1 MIYKGKGYDEQY
13 FNLCRRIIN
22 EGSFDSNP
30 RPKYEDGTPAHV
42 KSVFYHTFKF
52 TPNDIPLLF
61 SKQVYVRQAIEEMLW
76 IWQKRS
82 NVVKDLQD
90 KKVYIWDEWS
100 KSNREHKLEY
110 VAPREYKGMHNGI
123 GIENNHYKELISD
136 FIETKESISSGK
148 FNVISKEWRTQRAV
162 IQFVE
167 TGYITEVSSSQI
179 SVGDAKDWYKR
190 TCQGLGYY
198 GNYKKDSIKK
208 ALGKYFN
215 RWVMTWKNMI
225 TRCSHK
231 YNSQWKE
238 YDDVYVSSEFQCCET
253 FLEWVIDNA
262 PMEKEKLGILQL
274 DKDYY
279 GSKVYSPETCILLT
293 PYENTGLTHS
303 KWYLYK
309 GQLSLTKKGFAR
321 RISELT
327 NGVIG
332 LTPKGKTSTTL
343 DTFIREGIER
353 GDVEVVDSKEL
364 VNGKLPRFCLE
375 WDESIL
381 KAYGYQ
387 LAQEVGHTGR
397 NQVDNL
403 IYNLKHNPESR
414 RHVISLWN
422 VADIDDMA
430 LTPCVWQS
438 QWVVQNGKLHVEV
451 MARSTDVALGLPFNV
466 AQYWV
471 LHKLIAN
478 EVGLEA
484 GDMVF
489 VMTTPHIYDRHIE
502 TIAKQMHEYGNSQLT
517 MLFSDNKQ
525 SAIEIEID
533 NVGFYDFT
541 MDNIRISGYD
551 EFGGEPLKKY
561 SFEVGI

>member
-1 MIYKGKGYDEQY
+1 MMYKGKGYDDQY
-13 FNLCRRIIN
+13 FELCKRIIN
-22 EGSFDSNP
+22 EGVLDLNP

-61 SKQVYVRQAIEEMLW
+61 SKRVYVRQAIEEMLW

-90 KKVYIWDEWS
+90 KKVYIWDEWQD
-100 KSNREHKLEY
+100 E
-110 VAPREYKGMHNGI
+110 KGTI
-123 GIENNHYKELISD
+123 G
-136 FIETKESISSGK
+136 
-148 FNVISKEWRTQRAV
+148 
-162 IQFVE
+162 
-167 TGYITEVSSSQI
+167 
-179 SVGDAKDWYKR
+179 
-190 TCQGLGYY
+190 
-198 GNYKKDSIKK
+198 
-208 ALGKYFN
+208 
-215 RWVMTWKNMI
+215 
-225 TRCSHK
+225 
-231 YNSQWKE
+231 
-238 YDDVYVSSEFQCCET
+238 
-253 FLEWVIDNA
+253 
-262 PMEKEKLGILQL
+262 
-274 DKDYY
+274 
-279 GSKVYSPETCILLT
+279 
-293 PYENTGLTHS
+293 
-303 KWYLYK
+303 
-309 GQLSLTKKGFAR
+309 
-321 RISELT
+321 
-327 NGVIG
+327 
-332 LTPKGKTSTTL
+332 
-343 DTFIREGIER
+343 
-353 GDVEVVDSKEL
+353 
-364 VNGKLPRFCLE
+364 
-375 WDESIL
+375 

-403 IYNLKHNPESR
+403 IYNLKNNPESR
-414 RHVISLWN
+414 RHIISLWN
-422 VADIDDMA
+422 VDDIDDME

-525 SAIEIEID
+525 HPIEIDID

-551 EFGGEPLKKY
+551 EFGGKPLKKY

>member
-1 MIYKGKGYDEQY
+1 MIYKGNGYDEQY

-22 EGSFDSNP
+22 EGVLDSNP

-61 SKQVYVRQAIEEMLW
+61 SKQVYVRQAIEELLW
-76 IWQKRS
+76 IWQKKS

-90 KKVYIWDEWS
+90 KKVYIWDEWQD
-100 KSNREHKLEY
+100 E
-110 VAPREYKGMHNGI
+110 KGTI
-123 GIENNHYKELISD
+123 G
-136 FIETKESISSGK
+136 
-148 FNVISKEWRTQRAV
+148 
-162 IQFVE
+162 
-167 TGYITEVSSSQI
+167 
-179 SVGDAKDWYKR
+179 
-190 TCQGLGYY
+190 
-198 GNYKKDSIKK
+198 
-208 ALGKYFN
+208 
-215 RWVMTWKNMI
+215 
-225 TRCSHK
+225 
-231 YNSQWKE
+231 
-238 YDDVYVSSEFQCCET
+238 
-253 FLEWVIDNA
+253 
-262 PMEKEKLGILQL
+262 
-274 DKDYY
+274 
-279 GSKVYSPETCILLT
+279 
-293 PYENTGLTHS
+293 
-303 KWYLYK
+303 
-309 GQLSLTKKGFAR
+309 
-321 RISELT
+321 
-327 NGVIG
+327 
-332 LTPKGKTSTTL
+332 
-343 DTFIREGIER
+343 
-353 GDVEVVDSKEL
+353 
-364 VNGKLPRFCLE
+364 
-375 WDESIL
+375 

-387 LAQEVGHTGR
+387 LAQEVGRTGR

-403 IYNLKHNPESR
+403 IYNLKNNPESR
-414 RHVISLWN
+414 RHIISLWN
-422 VADIDDMA
+422 VDDIDDMM

-438 QWVVQNGKLHVEV
+438 QWVVQNGKLHVEI

-541 MDNIRISGYD
+541 MDNIKISGYD